1 MSVARDD
8 FRIALP
14 NFEGPLDLLLHLIQ
28 EHRIDIFDIPIALIT
43 EKYLESLEKM
53 RAIHLDICSEFL
65 LMAAT
70 LLQLKSRLLVPS
82 PKLAPE
88 EGEGT
93 EKAKD
98 VREELVRRLLE
109 YQKYKAAAQQ
119 LAARPLLGKTVFCRK
134 TQIEKIPLGE
144 GEPKF
149 VEVSIYRLV
158 DFFSEAIKKLEPR
171 LQHEVVREQ
180 LSLSKAIQ
188 TLIVQLQERPQR
200 AFLELLG
207 AARSRSEITILFL
220 GVLEMCRLKLIR
232 IRQKVETGD
241 IFIVAREELEG
252 KVAVD
257 FQEATPTQASWT
269 SYI

>member
-14 NFEGPLDLLLHLIQ
+14 NFEGPLDLLLHLIR
-28 EHRIDIFDIPIALIT
+28 EHRVDIFDIPIALIT
-43 EKYLESLEKM
+43 EKYLEMLEKM

-82 PKLAPE
+82 PKLEAEELEE
-88 EGEGT
+88 EGG
-93 EKAKD
+93 ARD

-119 LAARPLLGKTVFCRK
+119 LSQRPLLGKTVFCRAV
-134 TQIEKIPLGE
+134 QAQSVPLAE
-144 GEPKF
+144 GEPQF
-149 VEVSIYRLV
+149 MEVSVYRLIEV
-158 DFFSEAIKKLEPR
+158 FNQALKKLEPK
-171 LQHEVVREQ
+171 LQHEVIREQ

-188 TLIVQLQERPQR
+188 TLIARLQEKPSL

-207 AARSRSEITILFL
+207 AARSKSEITILFL
-220 GVLEMCRLKLIR
+220 GILEMCRLKLIR
-232 IRQKVETGD
+232 IQQQLETGD
-241 IFIVAREELEG
+241 IFIVAREVLAEG
-252 KVAVD
+252 V
-257 FQEATPTQASWT
+257 FQEAGRIEESW
-269 SYI
+269 S

>member
-1 MSVARDD
+1 MRDE

-14 NFEGPLDLLLHLIQ
+14 NFEGPLDLLLHLIR
-28 EHRIDIFDIPIALIT
+28 EHRMDIFDIPIALIT
-43 EKYLESLEKM
+43 EKYLEMLEKM
-53 RAIHLDICSEFL
+53 RSIHLDICSEFL

-82 PKLAPE
+82 PKLASE
-88 EGEGT
+88 EEEEVAT
-93 EKAKD
+93 A
-98 VREELVRRLLE
+98 REELVRRLLE

-134 TQIEKIPLGE
+134 VQTEKVPLAE

-149 VEVSIYRLV
+149 VEVSVYRLV
-158 DFFSEAIKKLEPR
+158 DVFSEAVKKLEPK

-180 LSLSKAIQ
+180 LSMSKAIQ
-188 TLIVQLQERPQR
+188 TLIAKLQEKPARE
-200 AFLELLG
+200 FLELLG
-207 AARSRSEITILFL
+207 EARSRSEITILFL

-232 IRQKVETGD
+232 IRQSLETGD
-241 IFIVAREELEG
+241 IFIVAREVLDESVAEAFLE
-252 KVAVD
+252 ASPA
-257 FQEATPTQASWT
+257 QTSWT

>member
-1 MSVARDD
+1 MSSDN

-14 NFEGPLDLLLHLIQ
+14 NFEGPLDLLLHLIR
-28 EHRIDIFDIPIALIT
+28 EHRMDIFDIPIALIT
-43 EKYLESLEKM
+43 EKYLETLEKM
-53 RAIHLDICSEFL
+53 HTINLDICSEFL

-88 EGEGT
+88 EKEEAAT
-93 EKAKD
+93 AKD

-109 YQKYKAAAQQ
+109 YQKYKAAAGQ
-119 LAARPLLGKTVFCRK
+119 LAARPLLGKTVFCRTAQAQK
-134 TQIEKIPLGE
+134 VPLGE

-149 VEVSIYRLV
+149 VEVSVYRLV
-158 DFFSEAIKKLEPR
+158 DIFSEAVKKLEPK

-188 TLIVQLQERPQR
+188 SLIVRLQEKPSRE
-200 AFLELLG
+200 FLELLG
-207 AARSRSEITILFL
+207 EARSRSEITILFL

-232 IRQKVETGD
+232 IRQSLETGE
-241 IFIVAREELEG
+241 IFIVAREELEER
-252 KVAVD
+252 AAED
-257 FQEATPTQASWT
+257 RPMQASWT
-269 SYI
+269 SYV